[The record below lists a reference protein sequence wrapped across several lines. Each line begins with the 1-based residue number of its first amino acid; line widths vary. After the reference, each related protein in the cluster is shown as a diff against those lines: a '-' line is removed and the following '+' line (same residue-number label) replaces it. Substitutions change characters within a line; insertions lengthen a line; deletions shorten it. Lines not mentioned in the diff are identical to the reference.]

1 MQTDTKTQTFSE
13 HLKEL
18 RKRLMVGIF
27 VVILGSIAGYL
38 VHEPLFRLL
47 KSPLGQELYYNTPVG
62 GFNAM
67 IKISVL
73 VGLVAG
79 IPFLVYQICQFLAPA
94 FKNLNPKRP
103 LTIMIWSLLLAL
115 IGVAFGYFISL
126 PASLS
131 FLTNY
136 DSQNVQ
142 PMIVVGEYLNF
153 VFSYLL
159 GLALLFQLPLI
170 MLFINRVKPQK
181 PGRLM
186 RHQRWV
192 ILVSFIL
199 AAVITPTPDPLNQLI
214 LAAPIVVMYQFS
226 VGLIW
231 AKNRN
236 LKNKKCQSAPNQAVY
251 IVPTIKQSVI
261 GLPILGQDVMTDIPN
276 TPLQQPANTQDLT
289 LPVRPRMTF
298 MDIIPRPKPRLVV

>member
-1 MQTDTKTQTFSE
+1 MKEETKKQTFSE

-18 RKRLMVGIF
+18 RKRLMVGVS
-27 VVILGSIAGYL
+27 VVVLGSILGYV

-73 VGLVAG
+73 VGLIAG

-115 IGVAFGYFISL
+115 TGIAFGYFISL
-126 PASLS
+126 PASLT

-142 PMIVVGEYLNF
+142 PMIIVGEYLNF

-159 GLALLFQLPLI
+159 GLALLFRLPLI

-214 LAAPIVVMYQFS
+214 LAAPIVLMYQFS

-231 AKNRN
+231 ATNRRS
-236 LKNKKCQSAPNQAVY
+236 KKTAANIMPNQAVY
-251 IVPTIKQSVI
+251 VVPTISPVVVSPQLRSQKVA
-261 GLPILGQDVMTDIPN
+261 PDPMGQHNQRTVVV
-276 TPLQQPANTQDLT
+276 QDLT
-289 LPVRPRMTF
+289 APVRPRMTF
-298 MDIIPRPKPRLVV
+298 MDIIPST

>member
-1 MQTDTKTQTFSE
+1 MQTDSKTQTFSE

-18 RKRLMVGIF
+18 RKRLMIGTAVVVVGSL
-27 VVILGSIAGYL
+27 LGYV

-103 LTIMIWSLLLAL
+103 ISIMIWSLLLAL

-126 PASLS
+126 PASLN

-142 PMIVVGEYLNF
+142 PMIIVGEYLNF

-192 ILVSFIL
+192 ILISFIL
-199 AAVITPTPDPLNQLI
+199 AAVISPTPDPMNQLI
-214 LAAPIVVMYQFS
+214 LAAPIILMYQLS

-231 AKNRN
+231 VQNRRSR
-236 LKNKKCQSAPNQAVY
+236 KKDNQPAPNQAVY
-251 IVPTIKQSVI
+251 VVPTIKPSLVSSPVFNQVAVPATPR
-261 GLPILGQDVMTDIPN
+261 PISNETEYVPVLAKPV
-276 TPLQQPANTQDLT
+276 QPRL
-289 LPVRPRMTF
+289 TF
-298 MDIIPRPKPRLVV
+298 MDIIPST

>member
-1 MQTDTKTQTFSE
+1 MQTDSKTQTFSE

-18 RKRLMVGIF
+18 RKRLMIGAA
-27 VVILGSIAGYL
+27 VVVVGSIIGYI

-94 FKNLNPKRP
+94 FRNLNPKRP
-103 LTIMIWSLLLAL
+103 ISIMVWSLLLAL
-115 IGVAFGYFISL
+115 LGVAFGYFISL
-126 PASLS
+126 PASLN

-136 DSQNVQ
+136 DSQNIQ
-142 PMIVVGEYLNF
+142 PMIIVSEYLNF
-153 VFSYLL
+153 VFSYLV

-181 PGRLM
+181 PRRLM

-192 ILVSFIL
+192 ILVSFVI
-199 AAVITPTPDPLNQLI
+199 AAIITPTPDPMNQLI
-214 LAAPIVVMYQFS
+214 LAAPIVVMYQLS

-231 AKNRN
+231 AQNRRKRKNIQ
-236 LKNKKCQSAPNQAVY
+236 LAPSQVVQV
-251 IVPTIKQSVI
+251 VPTIKPAPVSSPVFNQVAVPATS
-261 GLPILGQDVMTDIPN
+261 
-276 TPLQQPANTQDLT
+276 TPTGGETEQT
-289 LPVRPRMTF
+289 PVSAKPVSSRLTF
-298 MDIIPRPKPRLVV
+298 MDIIPTT

>member
-1 MQTDTKTQTFSE
+1 MQTDSTTQTFHE
-13 HLKEL
+13 HIKEL
-18 RKRLMVGIF
+18 RKRLMVGVA
-27 VVILGSIAGYL
+27 VVVLGSVVGYAL
-38 VHEPLFRLL
+38 HEPLFRLL

-73 VGLVAG
+73 VGLIAG
-79 IPFLVYQICQFLAPA
+79 MPILVYQLCQFISPA
-94 FKNLNPKRP
+94 FKNLNQKKPIS
-103 LTIMIWSLLLAL
+103 IMIWSLLLAL
-115 IGVAFGYFISL
+115 TGAAFGYFVSL
-126 PASLS
+126 PASLK

-142 PMIVVGEYLNF
+142 PMIIVGEYLNF

-199 AAVITPTPDPLNQLI
+199 SAVITPTPDPMNQLI
-214 LAAPIVVMYQFS
+214 LAAPIVLMYQFS

-231 AKNRN
+231 AKNRRSK
-236 LKNKKCQSAPNQAVY
+236 KNSNQVVPNQAVY
-251 IVPTIKQSVI
+251 IVPTIKPSPLITPVFSQVTVPTISQ
-261 GLPILGQDVMTDIPN
+261 PISEGAKHVPDMAE
-276 TPLQQPANTQDLT
+276 PA
-289 LPVRPRMTF
+289 RPRLTF
-298 MDIIPRPKPRLVV
+298 MDIIPST